1 MKRRR
6 GRHVNF
12 LLYQT
17 ARTLFLEMNAF
28 FKRLGSFGSEPPP
41 NDVSDP
47 AAPTN
52 PTTSQAKNEGVAT
65 LLAAATAD
73 EAGDHERAVSL
84 YEQGCTRLMEAMNE
98 AETEER
104 KGVLRRQI
112 ASALDRAEQLKASL
126 GHRPP

>member
-1 MKRRR
+1 
-6 GRHVNF
+6 
-12 LLYQT
+12 
-17 ARTLFLEMNAF
+17 MNAF

-73 EAGDHERAVSL
+73 EAGDQERAVSL

>member
-1 MKRRR
+1 
-6 GRHVNF
+6 
-12 LLYQT
+12 
-17 ARTLFLEMNAF
+17 MNAF

-73 EAGDHERAVSL
+73 EAGDHKRAVSL
-84 YEQGCTRLMEAMNE
+84 YEQGCTRLMEAMNK